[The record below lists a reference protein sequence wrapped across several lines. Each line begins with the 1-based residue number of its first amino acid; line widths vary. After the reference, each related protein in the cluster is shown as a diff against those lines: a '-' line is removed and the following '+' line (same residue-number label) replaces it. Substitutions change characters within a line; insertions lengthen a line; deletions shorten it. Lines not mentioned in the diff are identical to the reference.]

1 MKEVEHLKNLEGLL
15 EIKAT
20 VEWKNS
26 KERLEQNR
34 KKFFKIEKQT
44 KKGK

>member
-20 VEWKNS
+20 IELKNS

-34 KKFFKIEKQT
+34 KNFFQIEKQI

>member
-1 MKEVEHLKNLEGLL
+1 MKKVEHLKNLQGLL

-20 VEWKNS
+20 IKWKNS
-26 KERLEQNR
+26 KERLGPNR
-34 KKFFKIEKQT
+34 KNFFQIEKQT

>member
-1 MKEVEHLKNLEGLL
+1 MKKVEHLKNLEGLL

-20 VEWKNS
+20 IKWKNS

-34 KKFFKIEKQT
+34 KNLFQIEKKT